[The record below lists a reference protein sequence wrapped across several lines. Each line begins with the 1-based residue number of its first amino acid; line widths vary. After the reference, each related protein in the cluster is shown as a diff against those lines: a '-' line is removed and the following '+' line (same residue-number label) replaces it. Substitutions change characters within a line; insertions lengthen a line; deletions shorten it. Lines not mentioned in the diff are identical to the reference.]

1 VEPSDAGGEGI
12 LDVGALSE
20 IMGKHARDLTQ
31 DDKVLLIRALRAERA
46 KFKAGEAVAKRPTKS
61 ALTKAAS
68 VKPTGPISLEDLGL

>member
-1 VEPSDAGGEGI
+1 MESPDAGGEGI

-46 KFKAGEAVAKRPTKS
+46 KFKAGETAAKRPAKS
-61 ALTKAAS
+61 ALTKAAERPK
-68 VKPTGPISLEDLGL
+68 VAISLEDLGL